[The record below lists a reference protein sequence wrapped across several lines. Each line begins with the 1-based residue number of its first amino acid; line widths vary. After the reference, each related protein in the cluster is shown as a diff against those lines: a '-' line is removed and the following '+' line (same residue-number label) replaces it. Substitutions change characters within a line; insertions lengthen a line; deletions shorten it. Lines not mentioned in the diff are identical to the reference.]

1 VKSFVRLAALA
12 AVVSAPLFAATI
24 PYPNKGQV
32 VPATTYTVAK
42 TGYITAYFLGASA
55 ADNDQIMI
63 IDVTSGINSG
73 WQFPNHSTLPGATFT
88 FPPQLGSNPLQV
100 TAGDVLEFQLKN
112 LTTGLIFSSNPL
124 HSADGI
130 NHAYSA
136 AYTPGLI
143 NGVNVSGTFIGM
155 EDLAKGAIAT
165 LPGFANGGNSDLDY
179 NDDQYVF
186 QNVAGS
192 STSQAP
198 EPASL
203 ALLGTGLVGLVGAAR
218 RKLRS

>member
-42 TGYITAYFLGASA
+42 TGFITAYFLGASA

-88 FPPQLGSNPLQV
+88 VPPQNVPNPLQV

-136 AYTPGLI
+136 PYIPGLI
-143 NGVNVSGTFIGM
+143 GGVNVTGTFVGM
-155 EDLAKGAIAT
+155 EDLANFKG
-165 LPGFANGGNSDLDY
+165 PGGYSDLDY

-192 STSQAP
+192 STSPVP

-203 ALLGTGLVGLVGAAR
+203 ALLGTGLVGLVGVAR
-218 RKLRS
+218 RKLSF